1 MDIFLITNENADS
14 FTGFIPQ
21 VFLDNE
27 LLLGVACADGDEVI
41 GAAVVEPMGNNLTI
55 RWLYVLD
62 GYRKQGAGSLMMDH
76 IMEMARAQEA
86 EFLDIYFQPAKENY
100 EGFFIKNGF
109 LMSRMHP
116 VYSFRL
122 CDVTGSRFI
131 RNNKKNLLPDDQ
143 HLYGYRSFEQLPKN
157 ALDYIRDDMIMRNGT
172 DYVPICCKKLS
183 FACGTWDHLM
193 GYIVVIDDEKEKE
206 LNVAFIVS
214 TEANTFVAFELLML
228 AGYRAY
234 KTYPLSYKVSFAAVL
249 KKLVPLTEKL
259 LGTNSDM
266 LKYVGDN
273 LYGFREVTQ
282 EDEL

>member
-1 MDIFLITNENADS
+1 MITNKDAYR

-27 LLLGVACADGDEVI
+27 LLLGVACAEGDEII
-41 GAAVVEPMGNNLTI
+41 GAAVVEPMEDNLTI
-55 RWLYVLD
+55 RWIYVLEE
-62 GYRKQGAGSLMMDH
+62 YRNRGAGTMMIDC
-76 IMEMARAQEA
+76 ISEMAKASEA
-86 EFLDIYFQPAKENY
+86 EYLDIYFQPSKESY
-100 EGFFIKNGF
+100 EGFFIKNDF
-109 LMSRMHP
+109 LMSRTHP

-131 RNNKKNLLPDDQ
+131 RKNKQNLLPDDE
-143 HLYGYRSFEQLPKN
+143 HLYGYRNFEELPQN

-193 GYIVVIDDEKEKE
+193 GYIVVIDDEQEKE
-206 LNVAFIVS
+206 LNVALIVS
-214 TEANTFVAFELLML
+214 TEANTFVAMELLML

-234 KTYPLSYKVSFAAVL
+234 KSYPLSYKVSFAAVID
-249 KKLVPLTEKL
+249 KVVPLTEKL

-273 LYGFREVTQ
+273 LYGFRKVAE